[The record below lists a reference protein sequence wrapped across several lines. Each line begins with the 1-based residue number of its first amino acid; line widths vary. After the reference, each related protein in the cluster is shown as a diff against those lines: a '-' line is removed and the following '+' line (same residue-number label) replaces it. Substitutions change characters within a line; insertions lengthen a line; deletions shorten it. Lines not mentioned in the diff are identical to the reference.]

1 MRESPVSA
9 SIITPSRT
17 TRLVRPYR
25 VGEGALVAVLL
36 VAAAAIRLPD
46 LLRYPHFTDETVEV
60 GWALQIWQG
69 AHFPLT
75 ASDAYYG
82 PLHAYLVAGCFWL
95 FGPYLILPRLIVLV
109 IGVLT
114 VVVTYWLGREL
125 GGRSVGLV
133 AAALLATAPQ
143 HIIVNSH
150 VAWQNATTP
159 FYAALCCWAL
169 VRGLHTD
176 RGGYLFASGG
186 LFGLTLQTHPGTI
199 VLLPALLAAFA
210 AALWARRSWALLR
223 RPWPYL
229 AILAA
234 LITYSPVLISNA
246 RTHLSGIVRIQT
258 HRSYAYEMHPTWGR
272 YRHNLANLLF
282 ELMRMIANPTR
293 IPAHRWRYF
302 TDPHLMI
309 VALLC
314 LAGLVLLAR
323 KREPLPLFALLSAA
337 LIMPRF
343 NHAYGVEGDRFM
355 LTGRYVA
362 FLLPL
367 LAVAIAI
374 AAVRLATLFRDR
386 LARHGRTVTHA
397 VGRVIPVMSI
407 AVLGLYP
414 LVPLTHYYQQEA
426 RRDPD
431 NGSLLATVRFVS
443 ATRGSNTPVLIDKN
457 LDRIDLYDGA
467 AAAEILDSL
476 LTLDRVTH
484 HVVEVHQVLGK
495 MTRNLNPHDTQALPL
510 VIMTRSQY
518 NRMCKR
524 VPLTRISPR
533 YLLRELYPGLP
544 SYYAVYRAAPSGRRC
559 G

>member
-1 MRESPVSA
+1 MSESSVSA
-9 SIITPSRT
+9 HIVTPSRAI
-17 TRLVRPYR
+17 RRVRPFR
-25 VGEGALVAVLL
+25 VGEGALVAVL
-36 VAAAAIRLPD
+36 VFAATAIRLPD

-82 PLHAYLVAGCFWL
+82 PLHAYLVAGCLWL
-95 FGPYLILPRLIVLV
+95 FGPSLILPRVIVLV

-125 GGRSVGLV
+125 GGQSVGLV
-133 AAALLATAPQ
+133 AGALLATAPQ

-169 VRGLHTD
+169 VRGLHTR
-176 RGGYLFASGG
+176 RGGYLLASGG

-199 VLLPALLAAFA
+199 VLLPALLATFA
-210 AALWARRSWALLR
+210 TALGARRSWALLR
-223 RPWPYL
+223 RPWPYF
-229 AILAA
+229 AVLAA
-234 LITYSPVLISNA
+234 LITYSPVLIYNA

-258 HRSYAYEMHPTWGR
+258 HRSYAYETHPSWGR
-272 YRHNLANLLF
+272 YWHNLANLLF

-293 IPAHRWRYF
+293 IPAHRWQYF

-309 VALLC
+309 VAALC
-314 LAGLVLLAR
+314 LAGLVLLAH
-323 KREPLPLFALLSAA
+323 KREPLPLFALLSVA

-367 LAVAIAI
+367 LAVAIAV
-374 AAVRLATLFRDR
+374 AAVTLGMLFRDR
-386 LARHGRTVTHA
+386 FARHGREITHA
-397 VGRVIPVMSI
+397 AGRVIPVVSLAI
-407 AVLGLYP
+407 LVFYP

-443 ATRGSNTPVLIDKN
+443 ATRGNHTPVLIDKN
-457 LDRIDLYDGA
+457 LDRIDLHDGA
-467 AAAEILDSL
+467 AVAEILDSL

-484 HVVEVHQVLGK
+484 HIVEVHQVLGE
-495 MTRNLNPHDTQALPL
+495 MTRNLDPHDTQALPL
-510 VIMTRSQY
+510 VIMTRHQY
-518 NRMCKR
+518 YRMRKQ

-533 YLLRELYPGLP
+533 YMLRELYPGLA
-544 SYYAVYRAAPSGRRC
+544 SYYAVYRVAPSGRRF

>member
-1 MRESPVSA
+1 LSESSVSA
-9 SIITPSRT
+9 PIVTPSWA
-17 TRLVRPYR
+17 TRLVRPFR
-25 VGEGALVAVLL
+25 VGEGALVAAL
-36 VAAAAIRLPD
+36 VFAATAIRLPD

-82 PLHAYLVAGCFWL
+82 PLHAYLVAGCLWL
-95 FGPYLILPRLIVLV
+95 FGPSLIVPRVIVLV

-114 VVVTYWLGREL
+114 IIVTYWLGREL
-125 GGRSVGLV
+125 GGQSVGLV

-169 VRGLHTD
+169 VRGLHTKRD
-176 RGGYLFASGG
+176 SYLLASGG
-186 LFGLTLQTHPGTI
+186 LFGLTMQTHPGAI
-199 VLLPALLAAFA
+199 VLLPALVAAFA

-229 AILAA
+229 AVLAA
-234 LITYSPVLISNA
+234 LITYSPVLIYNA

-272 YRHNLANLLF
+272 YWHNLANLLF

-323 KREPLPLFALLSAA
+323 KREPLPLLALLSAA

-367 LAVAIAI
+367 LAVAIAV
-374 AAVRLATLFRDR
+374 AAVTLATLLRDR
-386 LARHGRTVTHA
+386 LACYGRAVTRA
-397 VGRVIPVMSI
+397 VGRVIPVVAI
-407 AVLGLYP
+407 AVLVLYP

-443 ATRGSNTPVLIDKN
+443 ATRGSNTPVLIDTN
-457 LDRIDLYDGA
+457 LDRIDLHDGA

-476 LTLDRVTH
+476 LTLDRVPH
-484 HVVEVHQVLGK
+484 QVVEVHKVMGE
-495 MTRNLNPHDTQALPL
+495 MTRNLDLHDTQALPL
-510 VIMTRSQY
+510 VIMTRHQY
-518 NRMCKR
+518 NRMR
-524 VPLTRISPR
+524 EEVPLTRISPR
-533 YLLRELYPGLP
+533 YTLRELYPGLA
-544 SYYAVYRAAPSGRRC
+544 SYYAVDRVAPSGRRS